1 MNKQSLNDIKTV
13 KNLIIIYTFCA
24 IIWSINSYL
33 KWTDGDRGIDL
44 GLTVFC
50 AILWIISSI
59 LSMMRYHKLKQGGK

>member
-1 MNKQSLNDIKTV
+1 MKKRKFDDIKTV
-13 KNLIIIYTFCA
+13 KYLTIIYTLCA

-50 AILWIISSI
+50 AILWIISSV
-59 LSMMRYHKLKQGGK
+59 LSIMRYHKLKQEGK